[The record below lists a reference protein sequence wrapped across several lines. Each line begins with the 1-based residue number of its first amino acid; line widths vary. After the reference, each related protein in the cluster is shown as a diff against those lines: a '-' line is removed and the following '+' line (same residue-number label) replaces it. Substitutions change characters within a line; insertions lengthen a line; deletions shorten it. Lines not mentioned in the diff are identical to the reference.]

1 MKKEKNI
8 LEAGQEGCEGEGVK
22 NYVQI
27 MSFWSIMHFL
37 SALHCGCGVCVCVF
51 QVESYY
57 GIGDKISDLIEG
69 TGNLTET

>member
-1 MKKEKNI
+1 
-8 LEAGQEGCEGEGVK
+8 
-22 NYVQI
+22 
-27 MSFWSIMHFL
+27 MHFL

-69 TGNLTET
+69 TGNLTETQRKTFASGGVA